1 MSFLKKKG
9 PISPKKVAKE
19 VAKEVIAKCD
29 IHKQHQRNCVD
40 CEKQ

>member
-9 PISPKKVAKE
+9 YNDSPAPKKI
-19 VAKEVIAKCD
+19 AKEVISKCKS
-29 IHKQHQRNCVD
+29 HSKHQRNCVD